1 MTFDEL
7 IGPLLDREGGYV
19 DHKNDRGGATN
30 HGITQR
36 VLTEWQ
42 SAHANPYKDVR
53 ALTRDDAA
61 EIYRFLYWRP
71 ARCDDMPEAVREIHF
86 DTAVNSGVRR
96 ANKLLQAAAG
106 VDDDGVIGEQ
116 TMAAVQA
123 MDGRLLK
130 ARYLAA
136 RYAFYGDIINRDRSQ
151 LVFMAGWMNRMKEMG
166 A

>member
-1 MTFDEL
+1 MNFDAL

-42 SAHANPYKDVR
+42 SARAKPYRDVR
-53 ALTRDDAA
+53 SLTRAEAA
-61 EIYRFLYWRP
+61 EIYRALYWNA
-71 ARCDDMPEAVREIHF
+71 ARCGDLPEAVREIHF
-86 DTAVNSGVRR
+86 DAAVNHGPAR
-96 ANKLLQAAAG
+96 ANKLLQSAAG
-106 VDDDGVIGEQ
+106 VDTDGVIGEQ

-130 ARYLAA
+130 ARYVAA

-151 LVFMAGWMNRMKEMG
+151 LVFMAGWMNRMKG
-166 A
+166 LA